1 MRPLAKAA
9 SAPAP
14 QTARAAEGSL
24 ERLLQD
30 AAPGPGQA
38 PAALPSRAPLTQAVD
53 PEGEPA
59 ANACKLCAPLGA
71 SIAFRGIEGG
81 MALLHGSQ
89 GCATYIRRY
98 LISHFREPVDIAS
111 SNFSEASVVYGG
123 AESLRL
129 ALKNVQAKYQ
139 PSVVGVATTCLA
151 ETLGEDLKGQLLQ
164 RGKQDPEGVPT
175 ILVHTPSFKGTHAE
189 GYVAAVRAIAEHFA
203 EEGPAVDSFNLFPG
217 LVSPEDLRLL
227 KGLVAAFG
235 LKGILAPDFSDTL
248 DGGAWDEYL
257 PLSPGGTPLDDLAL
271 LGRGWASLELGATLA
286 ARPTAA
292 AFLEERFGVARQT
305 LALPVGL
312 TATDQLLR
320 CLAQLSDRE
329 VPEALRLERGR
340 LLDAYADGHKSLFG
354 LRVGVYGEEDL
365 ACALAAW
372 LAEVGCTP
380 VLVASGGE
388 SGRMEGVLRG
398 QVEGFDRFGCRV
410 MQGADFTAIRAA
422 AQAQG
427 VQLLM
432 GNSKGYPTARA
443 LGIPLLRAGFPV
455 HDRFGG
461 ARLLHLGYAGAL
473 RLYDSLVNLV
483 LERKQAS
490 SSVGYGYL

>member
-1 MRPLAKAA
+1 MRPMEQGLTTDDGEEAQEPLKI
-9 SAPAP
+9 
-14 QTARAAEGSL
+14 SL
-24 ERLLQD
+24 I
-30 AAPGPGQA
+30 
-38 PAALPSRAPLTQAVD
+38 PAATP
-53 PEGEPA
+53 GEPA
-59 ANACKLCAPLGA
+59 VNACKLCAPLGA

-111 SNFSEASVVYGG
+111 SNFSEASVVHGG
-123 AESLRL
+123 AASLRL
-129 ALKNVQAKYQ
+129 ALANVQDRYG

-164 RGKQDPEGVPT
+164 RNRQDPEGVPA

-189 GYVAAVRAIAEHFA
+189 GYVAAVRAMAEHFA
-203 EEGPAVDSFNLFPG
+203 EEGPAMDCFNLFPG
-217 LVSPEDLRLL
+217 LVSPNDLRLL
-227 KGLVAAFG
+227 KGLTASFG
-235 LKGILAPDFSDTL
+235 LDAVMLPDYSDTL
-248 DGGAWDEYL
+248 DGGNWDEYK
-257 PLSPGGTPLDDLAL
+257 PLSPGGTPLDQLAK
-271 LGRGWASLELGATLA
+271 LGRGWASLELGATLDR
-286 ARPTAA
+286 RPTAA
-292 AFLEERFGVARQT
+292 AFLEEKFGIARQT
-305 LALPVGL
+305 LPLPIGV
-312 TATDQLLR
+312 TATDQFVR
-320 CLAQLSDRE
+320 CLAQLSFQE
-329 VPEALRLERGR
+329 IPEALRLERGR
-340 LLDAYADGHKSLFG
+340 LLDAYADGHKSVYG

-365 ACALAAW
+365 AIGLAAW

-388 SGRMEGVLRG
+388 SGRMDAALRA
-398 QVEGFDRFGCRV
+398 QIEDFDRLGCRV
-410 MQGADFTAIRAA
+410 MQGADFTAIREAA
-422 AQAQG
+422 KSQG

-432 GNSKGYPTARA
+432 GNSKGYPSAKA

-461 ARLLHLGYAGAL
+461 ARLLHLGYAGGL

-490 SSVGYGYL
+490 NDVGYGYL

>member
-1 MRPLAKAA
+1 MKRPEQILA
-9 SAPAP
+9 
-14 QTARAAEGSL
+14 
-24 ERLLQD
+24 QD
-30 AAPGPGQA
+30 ALSPVEGRIVPSQLPAEIPAVVAPPVAA
-38 PAALPSRAPLTQAVD
+38 P
-53 PEGEPA
+53 GEPA

-71 SIAFRGIEGG
+71 SIAFRGIDGG

-123 AESLRL
+123 AESLRKAL
-129 ALKNVQAKYQ
+129 ANVQVKYD
-139 PSVVGVATTCLA
+139 PTVVGVATTCLA
-151 ETLGEDLKGQLLQ
+151 ETVGEDLKGQLRERNL
-164 RGKQDPEGVPT
+164 KDPSGVPA
-175 ILVHTPSFKGTHAE
+175 ILVNTPSFKGTHAE

-203 EEGPAVDSFNLFPG
+203 VEGPASDSINLMPG

-227 KGLVAAFG
+227 KRLTAAFG
-235 LKGILAPDFSDTL
+235 LETVLLPDYSDTL

-257 PLSPGGTPLDDLAL
+257 PLSPGGTPLAQLAK
-271 LGRGWASLELGATLA
+271 LGTGWASLELGATLA

-292 AFLEERFGVARQT
+292 EYLESRFGVARQT
-305 LALPVGL
+305 LPLPVGV
-312 TATDQLLR
+312 TATDSLLR
-320 CLAQLSDRE
+320 CLSQVSGRE
-329 VPEALRLERGR
+329 IPQELRLERGR
-340 LLDAYADGHKSLFG
+340 LLDAYADGHKSVFG

-365 ACALAAW
+365 AIALAAW
-372 LAEVGCTP
+372 LAETGCTP

-388 SGRMEGVLRG
+388 SGRMEAALRS
-398 QVEGFDRFGCRV
+398 QIEGFDRLGCAV
-410 MQGADFTAIRAA
+410 IQGADFNAIRTAA
-422 AQAQG
+422 KTQG

-432 GNSKGYPTARA
+432 GNSKGFPSAKA
-443 LGIPLLRAGFPV
+443 LGLPILRAGFPV

-461 ARLLHLGYAGAL
+461 ARILHLGYAGAL
-473 RLYDSLVNLV
+473 SLYDSLVNLV

>member
-1 MRPLAKAA
+1 VKEAA
-9 SAPAP
+9 P
-14 QTARAAEGSL
+14 GSL
-24 ERLLQD
+24 ERVMQD
-30 AAPGPGQA
+30 AAGAAGPA
-38 PAALPSRAPLTQAVD
+38 PAVLPPRAPLTQAVD
-53 PEGEPA
+53 PRGEPA
-59 ANACKLCAPLGA
+59 VNACKLCAPLGA

-111 SNFSEASVVYGG
+111 SNFSEASVVHGG
-123 AESLRL
+123 AASLRL
-129 ALKNVQAKYQ
+129 ALSNVQAKYQ

-164 RGKQDPEGVPT
+164 RAKLDPEGVPAV
-175 ILVHTPSFKGTHAE
+175 LVHTPSFKGTHAE
-189 GYVAAVRAIAEHFA
+189 GYLAAVRAIAEHFA
-203 EEGPAVDSFNLFPG
+203 VEGPSTDSVNLLPG
-217 LVSPEDLRLL
+217 LISPEDLRLL
-227 KGLVAAFG
+227 KGLMASFG
-235 LKGILAPDFSDTL
+235 LDSVLLPDYSDTL
-248 DGGAWDEYL
+248 DGGTWEDYQ
-257 PLSPGGTPLDDLAL
+257 PLSPGGTPLDQLAK
-271 LGRGWASLELGATLA
+271 LGTSWASLELGATLGH
-286 ARPTAA
+286 RPTAA
-292 AFLEERFGVARQT
+292 AYLEERFGVARQT
-305 LALPVGL
+305 LPLPIGVS
-312 TATDQLLR
+312 ATDAFIR
-320 CLAQLSDRE
+320 CLAQLADRE
-329 VPEALRLERGR
+329 IPEALRLERGR

-365 ACALAAW
+365 ACGLAAW

-388 SGRMEGVLRG
+388 SGRLQGALES
-398 QVEGFDRFGCRV
+398 QIEGFDRLGCRV
-410 MQGADFTAIRAA
+410 MQGADFTAIREA

-443 LGIPLLRAGFPV
+443 LGLPLLRAGFPV